1 MKIYLVGGAVRDE
14 LLGLPVKDFDY
25 TVVVDPKFGF
35 SADDAYV
42 FMLDELKARGFEVF
56 LDTPE
61 YFTARARFPKDH
73 VNRKITAD
81 FVMAR
86 KEGPY
91 SDGRRPDWVEVGTL
105 EDDLNRRDFTVN
117 AMAKDEDGNIIDLWE
132 GREDLRYR
140 VLDSVGDPLERFHE
154 DALRVFRAFRF
165 MVTKDF
171 VLSPKVTRAMH
182 TLSVL
187 DKVEEVSVERIRD
200 ELHRCFDHDTAR
212 TVHLLA
218 HDFPELLSV
227 MVSKGIWLEP
237 TLKARKSAPKPK
249 KTPSEPKSSCTGFG
263 GAK

>member
-1 MKIYLVGGAVRDE
+1 MTDIKMYLVGGAVRDR

-35 SADDAYV
+35 SADDAYS
-42 FMLDELKARGFEVF
+42 FMLEELRSRGFEIF

-61 YFTARARFPKDH
+61 YFTVRARFPRGH
-73 VNRKITAD
+73 ENGKITAD

-91 SDGRRPDWVEVGTL
+91 SDGRRPDWVAVGTL

-117 AMAKDEDGNIIDLWE
+117 AMAQDEDGNITDLWE

-140 VLDSVGDPLERFHE
+140 VLDSVGDPRERFHE

-171 VLSPKVTRAMH
+171 VLSPKVKSAMH

-187 DKVEEVSVERIRD
+187 DKVEEVSVERIRE
-200 ELHRCFDHDTAR
+200 ELHRCFAHDTVR
-212 TVHLLA
+212 TVSVLA
-218 HDFPELLSV
+218 NEFPELLGV
-227 MVSKGIWLEP
+227 MDRKGIWLRP
-237 TLKARKSAPKPK
+237 TLEKAK
-249 KTPSEPKSSCTGFG
+249 
-263 GAK
+263 